1 MEFAIIWL
9 GCGIAS
15 AIVANNKGRS
25 GCGFLLLGFFLGPIG
40 LILALVVSPDQTAK
54 EKKILDSNQGRR
66 CPYCAEVVR
75 REAIKCRFCGERL
88 PEQEA
93 PEPDSNQEQPDH
105 PAQAPSGEELSED
118 LPVSQKQVIR
128 SPSEPADPPR
138 GDLDSEWWNSK
149 KQRWEIRRERSNVDS
164 VGSGFPNRKLRGPDS
179 NQEQPDHPAQASS
192 GGKDISWGWWI
203 VIGGLVL
210 VLIAILDSA
219 KAPDSVENGMP
230 AKSTTP
236 ELGTSS
242 HDGEKALWAEIDRLN
257 DNMCSTKLRLTKVP
271 VSGSWYITCDGCAGI
286 PAEMAFPKAVL
297 DRVDFFGLE
306 SPIDLKEVFVATG
319 ECP

>member
-15 AIVANNKGRS
+15 AIVANNKGRN

-66 CPYCAEVVR
+66 CPFCAEVVR
-75 REAIKCRFCGERL
+75 REAIKCRFCGESL
-88 PEQEA
+88 PEQETL
-93 PEPDSNQEQPDH
+93 EPDSNQEQPDH

-164 VGSGFPNRKLRGPDS
+164 VGSGFPNRKLREPDS
-179 NQEQPDHPAQASS
+179 NQEQPDQPAQAPS
-192 GGKDISWGWWI
+192 GGEDISWGWMVVI
-203 VIGGLVL
+203 VGPLL
-210 VLIAILDSA
+210 LLLIVILDST
-219 KAPDSVENGMP
+219 KAPDSVDN
-230 AKSTTP
+230 
-236 ELGTSS
+236 
-242 HDGEKALWAEIDRLN
+242 DGEAALWAEIDRLK
-257 DNMCSTKLRLTKVP
+257 DNMCNTKLRLTKVP
-271 VSGSWYITCDGCAGI
+271 GSGSWYITCDGCAGI
-286 PAEMAFPKAVL
+286 PAEMAFPKSVL
-297 DRVDFFGLE
+297 DRVDSFGLE

-319 ECP
+319 ECQ